1 MKITHNITTPL
12 ISASSNH
19 AFPLSILSDREAIW
33 YFAQSIQLYGHKEK
47 QTLDIFEYHNVA
59 KEPTPF
65 VSISSLSLKDRLV
78 DEFLI
83 ESLRAGF
90 YIRLY
95 LDQYYLQ
102 YQTSFSRSSK
112 TNDILIYGYDSS
124 KETFMFVAV
133 NKNGMLERK
142 VLHKKHICNAYVY
155 ANPQESSKRNVYLY
169 KAIHHSQPEI
179 KNMLNEISSQLKD
192 YLNSKDCIEI
202 HSNIKKL
209 YPSKDYAYGLDN
221 YKLLIQHLKAIGSQ
235 ERELNIKNFQIL
247 VEHKYIIQ
255 FIVREIHKLGLI
267 DKSYIY
273 EINNIVI
280 MVENLKKS
288 VLRYM
293 LRKNERVILGLV
305 EKIKDIQEKEIQLL
319 QRVLKRIGDSTC
331 I

>member
-1 MKITHNITTPL
+1 M
-12 ISASSNH
+12 
-19 AFPLSILSDREAIW
+19 
-33 YFAQSIQLYGHKEK
+33 
-47 QTLDIFEYHNVA
+47 
-59 KEPTPF
+59 
-65 VSISSLSLKDRLV
+65 
-78 DEFLI
+78 
-83 ESLRAGF
+83 
-90 YIRLY
+90 
-95 LDQYYLQ
+95 
-102 YQTSFSRSSK
+102 
-112 TNDILIYGYDSS
+112 
-124 KETFMFVAV
+124 
-133 NKNGMLERK
+133 
-142 VLHKKHICNAYVY
+142 
-155 ANPQESSKRNVYLY
+155 
-169 KAIHHSQPEI
+169 
-179 KNMLNEISSQLKD
+179 
-192 YLNSKDCIEI
+192 
-202 HSNIKKL
+202 
-209 YPSKDYAYGLDN
+209 
-221 YKLLIQHLKAIGSQ
+221 KAIGSQ